1 VYAGNGSFNA
11 EIPGTALSDAGAYQ
25 LEVSA
30 ILPFGI
36 FGSEGAQDSTIALSL
51 ETFDPSVARTVQG
64 AVLGSLGACVLAGM
78 LFTMFR
84 NPKKAKQL
92 LLSFVTNEFKML
104 RVVALILEIW
114 DILGTALP
122 W

>member
-1 VYAGNGSFNA
+1 M
-11 EIPGTALSDAGAYQ
+11 PL
-25 LEVSA
+25 
-30 ILPFGI
+30 GI
-36 FGSEGAQDSTIALSL
+36 FGSDGPQDSTIALSL
-51 ETFDPSVARTVQG
+51 ETFDSSVARTVQG

-104 RVVALILEIW
+104 VVLILEIW
-114 DILGTALP
+114 DILGSLTCPSLVT
-122 W
+122 